1 MDQHFKYK
9 IDFLISNDTPLGQQ
23 PTQPVVKN
31 TRKSK
36 PRSGDL
42 TQHLARTFYDINW
55 SKKLGHLLNITY
67 GLNMIHKKGIIHRDF
82 HSGNILIDEFS
93 KICDLG
99 LNKSATKAEDDETYG
114 IIPYLAPEILHGQH
128 YTRDSD
134 IYSLGMI
141 MWEVMTGR
149 RPFWDRV
156 HDVELIIQICDG
168 LRPPIDN
175 MNAPEGY
182 VQLIKECWNPNPN
195 KRPTAR
201 VIHAIISNGYDDEPI
216 ERTSSSALF
225 QASMIFRFL
234 SGLYKLLFVVFKTSF
249 LKSMKGS

>member
-1 MDQHFKYK
+1 MIMEYFQ
-9 IDFLISNDTPLGQQ
+9 
-23 PTQPVVKN
+23 
-31 TRKSK
+31 
-36 PRSGDL
+36 SGDL

-201 VIHAIISNGYDDEPI
+201 VIHAIISSIRVTENIDKRKDLGNLIEDYKYNGFNDFSILEWSI
-216 ERTSSSALF
+216 QAFIRRF
-225 QASMIFRFL
+225 QDIIFEKHEGF
-234 SGLYKLLFVVFKTSF
+234 
-249 LKSMKGS
+249 